1 MDEEYI
7 KEIIVTLINNKY
19 FVREDK
25 SSNKIM
31 ANDIA
36 EMINILKEKTSY
48 K

>member
-1 MDEEYI
+1 MNDEYI

-19 FVREDK
+19 FVKEDK

-36 EMINILKEKTSY
+36 EMINTLKEKTKY
-48 K
+48 E